1 MQTVIDVEGAVQYPE
16 YLNSA
21 RKHQYTC
28 EEILKALQG
37 IDQSS
42 GVGKSKHKQL
52 LLNLYYLSGYI
63 VECSVKYAIYHL
75 VSYDRR
81 KCVRQLD
88 QDGISF
94 KNNIKYHKF
103 EMYTEHLRVRHPGI
117 LLIDERSNVD
127 RDVVFIYR
135 LWDAE
140 VRYWFNDIT
149 DAQKKK
155 LTERN
160 IVQFFNLSTQLMKT
174 VERI

>member
-1 MQTVIDVEGAVQYPE
+1 MPTVIEVEHAVQYPE

-28 EEILKALQG
+28 EEILKALQR
-37 IDQSS
+37 IDRSR
-42 GVGKSKHKQL
+42 GAGKSKHKQL

-63 VECSVKYAIYHL
+63 IECSVKYAIYHL
-75 VSYDRR
+75 VSYDRK

-94 KNNIKYHKF
+94 KNNIKHHRF
-103 EMYTEHLRVRHPGI
+103 ERYTEHLRVRHPGI
-117 LLIDERSNVD
+117 LLIDDLSNVD
-127 RDVVFIYR
+127 KDVIFIYR
-135 LWDAE
+135 LWDAD
-140 VRYWFNDIT
+140 VRYWFNDIE
-149 DAQKKK
+149 DIQKKK

-160 IVQFFNLSTQLMKT
+160 IEQFFNLSTQLMKQ

>member
-1 MQTVIDVEGAVQYPE
+1 MLESWVQYFE

-28 EEILKALQG
+28 EELLNALQG
-37 IDQSS
+37 IEQTS
-42 GVGKSKHKQL
+42 GVGRSRRKQL

-63 VECSVKYAIYHL
+63 VECSIKYAIYHL
-75 VSYDRR
+75 VSYDRK

-94 KNNIKYHKF
+94 QHNIKHHKF
-103 EMYTEHLRVRHPGI
+103 EMYAEHLRVRHPGM
-117 LLIDERSNVD
+117 LLIDDISDVD
-127 RDVVFIYR
+127 KDVLFISR

-140 VRYWFNDIT
+140 VRYWFNDI
-149 DAQKKK
+149 AESHKKK

-160 IVQFFNLSTQLMKT
+160 VIQFFNLATGLLKQ